1 MITYKSVYEKY
12 TCTNELYMLYLII
25 EKGKARDAA
34 TFEQLKAIYIKQPS
48 LFAVVAATFFPCQS
62 DKSDR
67 LGRK

>member
-1 MITYKSVYEKY
+1 
-12 TCTNELYMLYLII
+12 MLYLII

-34 TFEQLKAIYIKQPS
+34 TLEQLKAIYIKQPS
-48 LFAVVAATFFPCQS
+48 LFTVVAATSFPCQS